1 MPLALLKYALGM
13 GSRERHFPA
22 PQPLKKRYDVIVIG
36 AGGHGLACAYHLA
49 KDHGITNTAVLD
61 KGYIGG
67 GNTARNTTIVRANY
81 LTEEGT
87 AFYKESLRL
96 FENLSHEL
104 DINTMYSKRGHLTL
118 AHTDA
123 NLRTARWRAEVNKH
137 TGVHSEVVGRAELRK
152 LCPQLNLSDEV
163 RFPVLGALYHAPG
176 AIARHDAVAW
186 GYGRAAHRR
195 GVAIFQNT
203 EVIGIVVQ
211 KGRVVGIET
220 RRGTIAANKV
230 VQAVAGH
237 SSLLANKIGLSLPI
251 RTVPL
256 QACVSQPYQPFLD
269 PIVVSGS
276 LHVYISQSA
285 RGEFVMGG
293 ATDPAELYNT
303 RSTLEFKEQ
312 LMMHILELFPQL
324 AGANLLRQWAG
335 LADMTPDFSPVMG
348 KTPIKNY
355 YIDAGWGT
363 WGFKATPVCGVRLAQ
378 CVATDKTPDLLKP
391 FALSRF
397 ERFALVGEKGAA
409 SVGH

>member
-22 PQPLKKRYDVIVIG
+22 PQPLKKRYEVLVIG

-49 KDHGITNTAVLD
+49 KDHAIKNVAVID
-61 KGYIGG
+61 KGYLGG

-96 FENLSHEL
+96 FENLSSEL
-104 DINTMYSKRGHLTL
+104 DLNTMYSKRGHLTL

-123 NLRTARWRAEVNKH
+123 ALRTARWRAEVNKH
-137 TGVHSEVVGRAELRK
+137 LGVRSEVVGRAELRK
-152 LCPQLNLSDEV
+152 LCPQMNLSDEV

-186 GYGRAAHRR
+186 GYARAAHRR
-195 GVAIFQNT
+195 GVAIFPNT
-203 EVIGIVVQ
+203 EATGIVVE
-211 KGRVVGIET
+211 KGRVVAVKT
-220 RRGTIAANKV
+220 SRGTIAANKV

-237 SSLLANKIGLSLPI
+237 SSLLANKVGIRLPI

-293 ATDPAELYNT
+293 GDRPLRALQHALDAGVQGAAHDAYPRTLSATGGRKPPATMGRARRHDTRLLARDGKDADQELLHRRRMGHLGLQGDP
-303 RSTLEFKEQ
+303 R
-312 LMMHILELFPQL
+312 
-324 AGANLLRQWAG
+324 LRQAHG
-335 LADMTPDFSPVMG
+335 AMYRFEQDT
-348 KTPIKNY
+348 
-355 YIDAGWGT
+355 
-363 WGFKATPVCGVRLAQ
+363 RLAETLRS
-378 CVATDKTPDLLKP
+378 VA
-391 FALSRF
+391 F
-397 ERFALVGEKGAA
+397 
-409 SVGH
+409 